1 MIIRRIRGLETE
13 FGVLCVQRGEG
24 QRRRLGADEV
34 ARQLFR
40 SVVAW
45 GKSSN
50 VFLDNGGR
58 LYLDVG
64 SHPEYATAECDTFTD
79 LIAQDRVGEILV
91 QELAEQAR
99 ERLADEGTEADIF
112 VFKNNVDSHGNSY
125 GCHENYLVSRD
136 LDLADQAE
144 LLIPF
149 LVTRQLYAGAGH
161 LGPDGGFQLS
171 QRAEHMWDP
180 VSSATTRTRPMINTR
195 DEPHADPARFRRLHV
210 IVGDS
215 NMSETATWLKV
226 TTADLVLRL
235 IESGALLGDLTLDV
249 PGRAIREVSHDL
261 TGRAVLTLA
270 SGRTI
275 SALDVQR
282 RFHAACQAFFETG
295 GAEEISA
302 ADRPDLEAALE
313 LWGDVLD
320 AFESDDL
327 ESFADRLD
335 WVAKRRLLTQFAE
348 RHDLPWTDARLA
360 ELALRYHDIHPE
372 RGIVPTMV
380 RRGAM
385 RRLVTD
391 AQVERAR
398 AEPPATTRAH
408 LRSRFLAAARAAGV
422 EHSVDWVNL
431 RILEQPARRWAD
443 APSMSPRQ
451 VLLTDPFTTEDRR
464 VDDLID
470 SLQQFEQDR

>member
-1 MIIRRIRGLETE
+1 M
-13 FGVLCVQRGEG
+13 
-24 QRRRLGADEV
+24 
-34 ARQLFR
+34 
-40 SVVAW
+40 
-45 GKSSN
+45 
-50 VFLDNGGR
+50 
-58 LYLDVG
+58 
-64 SHPEYATAECDTFTD
+64 
-79 LIAQDRVGEILV
+79 
-91 QELAEQAR
+91 
-99 ERLADEGTEADIF
+99 
-112 VFKNNVDSHGNSY
+112 
-125 GCHENYLVSRD
+125 
-136 LDLADQAE
+136 
-144 LLIPF
+144 
-149 LVTRQLYAGAGH
+149 
-161 LGPDGGFQLS
+161 
-171 QRAEHMWDP
+171 
-180 VSSATTRTRPMINTR
+180 
-195 DEPHADPARFRRLHV
+195 
-210 IVGDS
+210 
-215 NMSETATWLKV
+215 
-226 TTADLVLRL
+226 
-235 IESGALLGDLTLDV
+235 
-249 PGRAIREVSHDL
+249 SHDL

-295 GAEEISA
+295 DAEEISA

-391 AQVERAR
+391 AQVEQAR